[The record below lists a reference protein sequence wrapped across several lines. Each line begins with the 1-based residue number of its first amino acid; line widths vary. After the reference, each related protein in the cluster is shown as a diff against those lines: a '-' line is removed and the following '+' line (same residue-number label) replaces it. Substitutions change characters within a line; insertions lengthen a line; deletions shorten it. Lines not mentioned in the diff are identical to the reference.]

1 MQFATPTTCQP
12 VSSSQ
17 IAALTGQ
24 PLWCKVCE
32 HYGNDE
38 ATCASHRTKTATD
51 EEAVAAVHAAG
62 YMVIRPI
69 TGSTEC
75 PVLQQTVCPN
85 RNCFNF
91 GEVRFPTLGHSRGYC
106 PCAWDQ
112 EIPAWE
118 TQQSQQKQMAAQQE
132 QMAIQQA
139 QYMAWLQAQQGFVP
153 PPPPMTQEM
162 VDSHFDQD
170 QIEVENFIEERD
182 ENSLFQAQDEFAH
195 AVAEDDWLDTQ
206 ESIAAAEEYIA
217 EKEAECFAAA
227 QEVAPVVEETKSKS
241 WDSDDEEMDYDE
253 ENIFGDE
260 IPALTRTESHRS
272 LDVQVDE
279 EPPVNEMTLLQSQI
293 DQAVLERT
301 SLQSSVSSQDGWTS
315 MPTQKKIR
323 DLSKNIDLLQRELN
337 DRMDQERWDQSYG
350 YLEGETKDDWLYR
363 MGQQEGKIPCICSF
377 MAEGRE
383 CKHERNHGVGACKF
397 LHISPRPEIRLAT
410 RSTSQTTEKVVPKQ
424 EKKTAPV
431 NAFALLEEDE

>member
-51 EEAVAAVHAAG
+51 EGAVAAVHAAG

-91 GEVRFPTLGHSRGYC
+91 GDVRFPTLGHSRGYC

-118 TQQSQQKQMAAQQE
+118 AQQAQQKQMAAQQE

-139 QYMAWLQAQQGFVP
+139 QYMAWVQAQQGFVP

-170 QIEVENFIEERD
+170 QVEVENFLEERD
-182 ENSLFQAQDEFAH
+182 ENSLFQAQDDFAH

-206 ESIAAAEEYIA
+206 ESIAAAEEYLA
-217 EKEAECFAAA
+217 EMA
-227 QEVAPVVEETKSKS
+227 
-241 WDSDDEEMDYDE
+241 
-253 ENIFGDE
+253 
-260 IPALTRTESHRS
+260 TE
-272 LDVQVDE
+272 
-279 EPPVNEMTLLQSQI
+279 
-293 DQAVLERT
+293 
-301 SLQSSVSSQDGWTS
+301 G
-315 MPTQKKIR
+315 
-323 DLSKNIDLLQRELN
+323 
-337 DRMDQERWDQSYG
+337 
-350 YLEGETKDDWLYR
+350 
-363 MGQQEGKIPCICSF
+363 
-377 MAEGRE
+377 
-383 CKHERNHGVGACKF
+383 
-397 LHISPRPEIRLAT
+397 
-410 RSTSQTTEKVVPKQ
+410 
-424 EKKTAPV
+424 
-431 NAFALLEEDE
+431 